1 MMKMKFLNIVFVS
14 AAMAAA
20 ASCAKVSPVT
30 DAPAGV
36 SPEETVPAYMPGEVV
51 LKFDE
56 SLSDLL
62 DEAGLAGGL
71 STRSGSVRS
80 TRFLIS

>member
-30 DAPAGV
+30 DAPAAT

-56 SLSDLL
+56 PRRQSLHTCRGKSC
-62 DEAGLAGGL
+62 
-71 STRSGSVRS
+71 
-80 TRFLIS
+80 

>member
-1 MMKMKFLNIVFVS
+1 MKMKFLNIIFVS
-14 AAMAAA
+14 AVMVAA

-30 DAPAGV
+30 DAPAAS

-56 SLSDLL
+56 SLAGLL
-62 DEAGLAGGL
+62 EEAGLADARDEL
-71 STRSGSVRS
+71 
-80 TRFLIS
+80 